1 MVEDVCSFLGDC
13 PVFSGPVRASP
24 HRKQVVGSRLFGM
37 RPRETLIQKLPILA
51 SIKKPRSPGSLSR
64 PKTRSSATPLVS
76 VVIPAHNE
84 EAYLER
90 TLAAL
95 KRQRYPRY
103 EVIVVANGCTD
114 RTADVAQARCHRL
127 VVLSQKGL
135 GVSRNLGAR
144 MASGDLLIF
153 LDADTLLTSGA
164 LGSIAKKFSRHDSAA
179 TLRGRP
185 DANRFA
191 YHLIYFLKNFTH
203 RFHLHSGSSGVI
215 ICWKK
220 HFVQLG
226 GFDEGLEVCENSDL
240 IQRLKRFGTY
250 KYINGV
256 TATTS
261 MRRYERRGVRRIVW
275 HWVKLWFQSFF
286 TDLHDRKYEA
296 IR

>member
-1 MVEDVCSFLGDC
+1 
-13 PVFSGPVRASP
+13 
-24 HRKQVVGSRLFGM
+24 M
-37 RPRETLIQKLPILA
+37 RPRETLIQKLPTLA
-51 SIKKPRSPGSLSR
+51 PTKKPRSPGFLSR
-64 PKTRSSATPLVS
+64 PKKKPSATPLVS
-76 VVIPAHNE
+76 VIIPAHNE
-84 EAYLER
+84 EAYLEQ
-90 TLAAL
+90 TLTAL
-95 KRQRYPRY
+95 RRQRYPRY

-114 RTADVAQARCHRL
+114 RTADVARSRCHRL

-164 LGSIAKKFSRHDSAA
+164 LGSIVKKFSRRDAAA

-185 DANRFA
+185 DTNRFA

-203 RFHLHSGSSGVI
+203 RFHLHGGSSGVI

-226 GFDEGLEVCENSDL
+226 GFDEALEVSENSDL
-240 IQRLKRFGTY
+240 IRRLKRFGRY
-250 KYINGV
+250 RYLDAV

-261 MRRYERRGVRRIVW
+261 MRRYERRGVRRIAW
-275 HWVKLWFQSFF
+275 LWIKLWFQSWF
-286 TDLHDRKYEA
+286 TDLHNRKYEA